1 MLEFWSSPFSDSSF
15 LFTDSV
21 KHLQIPVGSSRFCP
35 WLFPNSLLS
44 QLGKQ
49 VWAKPVCFIQIFWG
63 VLQNHGIEISNQ
75 GRGRLKTP
83 TSETSYYSSVS
94 IELDLDRAPASL
106 TEEPWWWLVVEVFSF
121 LFKISL
127 ISFSGGWY
135 GTKALQGLLRDD
147 LTAFT
152 YLRKRNSG
160 SDFSGLNCSRSL
172 WSNIWRTSL
181 SSPENKL

>member
-1 MLEFWSSPFSDSSF
+1 MSLVCFEFTPGPGRP
-15 LFTDSV
+15 TD
-21 KHLQIPVGSSRFCP
+21 
-35 WLFPNSLLS
+35 LS
-44 QLGKQ
+44 QTKDKPMCFPQ
-49 VWAKPVCFIQIFWG
+49 VSWG
-63 VLQNHGIEISNQ
+63 VLQNQGIQIGNLR
-75 GRGRLKTP
+75 RGWLKTL

-94 IELDLDRAPASL
+94 IELDLERRTLASL
-106 TEEPWWWLVVEVFSF
+106 TEVFWQVFSF

-127 ISFSGGWY
+127 MSFSGGWY

-172 WSNIWRTSL
+172 WSNISRTSL
-181 SSPENKL
+181 SSPEKKVNGS

>member
-1 MLEFWSSPFSDSSF
+1 MFQFHQKWCFLQLAAGLSYFADQSF
-15 LFTDSV
+15 ALGCFQVHS
-21 KHLQIPVGSSRFCP
+21 
-35 WLFPNSLLS
+35 S
-44 QLGKQ
+44 QLSKQ
-49 VWAKPVCFIQIFWG
+49 VWVKPVCFPQILLS
-63 VLQNHGIEISNQ
+63 VLQNQGIKINNL
-75 GRGRLKTP
+75 RRNWLKTP

-94 IELDLDRAPASL
+94 IELDLERTPASL
-106 TEEPWWWLVVEVFSF
+106 TEVACWPVVFWQVFSF

-127 ISFSGGWY
+127 RSFSGGWY
-135 GTKALQGLLRDD
+135 GTKALQGLLKDD

-181 SSPENKL
+181 SSPEK

>member
-1 MLEFWSSPFSDSSF
+1 MFQLHQKWCLCCSWKLAFLILKLKVFSLVVF
-15 LFTDSV
+15 KFY
-21 KHLQIPVGSSRFCP
+21 
-35 WLFPNSLLS
+35 LS

-49 VWAKPVCFIQIFWG
+49 VWVKAVWFLQIFLG
-63 VLQNHGIEISNQ
+63 VLQNQEIKISNL
-75 GRGRLKTP
+75 RRVWLKTL

-94 IELDLDRAPASL
+94 IELDLDRTPASL
-106 TEEPWWWLVVEVFSF
+106 TEVACWPVVFWQVFSF

-127 ISFSGGWY
+127 RSFSGGWY
-135 GTKALQGLLRDD
+135 GTKALQGLLKDD

-181 SSPENKL
+181 SSPEK